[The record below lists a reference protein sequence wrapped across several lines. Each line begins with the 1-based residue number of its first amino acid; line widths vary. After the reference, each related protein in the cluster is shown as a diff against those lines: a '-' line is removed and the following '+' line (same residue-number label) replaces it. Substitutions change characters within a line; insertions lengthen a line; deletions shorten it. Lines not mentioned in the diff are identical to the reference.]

1 MKLIYSIACLI
12 MSIWIV
18 SCTSTK
24 KITYL
29 QDEKSDDIKV
39 NELIKTIKL
48 QESQYK
54 LQPTDRL
61 LLNIFSLTDE
71 KINFLK
77 KPDVEVM
84 LDNKGQVEIPVVG
97 FVTISGLTITE
108 AEQKL
113 KIVLTEYLKSPSVSI
128 KLINF
133 KVIVIGEVMN
143 QGTFLSTEPKL
154 NILEAIGK
162 AGGLTEN
169 ANRQNIRIVRTENNV
184 AKIYA
189 MDLLEDNA
197 LLSPNFFLQPNDV
210 VLVNPLKS
218 LAQREKTTATIGL
231 VFSVISVVST
241 ALFFAFRN

>member
-12 MSIWIV
+12 MLICTV

-29 QDEKSDDIKV
+29 QDEKSDNIKA

-54 LQPTDRL
+54 LQPSDRL

-77 KPDVEVM
+77 KPDIEVM
-84 LDNKGQVEIPVVG
+84 VDTKGQVEIPVVG
-97 FVTISGLTITE
+97 FVTISGLTINE

-113 KIVLTEYLKSPSVSI
+113 KTVLTEYLKSPNVSM
-128 KLINF
+128 KLLNF
-133 KVIVIGEVMN
+133 NVTVIGEVMN
-143 QGTFLSTEPKL
+143 QGTFLSTEPRL

-162 AGGLTEN
+162 AGGLSEN
-169 ANRQNIRIVRTENNV
+169 ANRENIRIVRNENSV
-184 AKIYA
+184 AKIYTLN
-189 MDLLEDNA
+189 LLEDNT

-210 VLVNPLKS
+210 VLINPVRS
-218 LAQREKTTATIGL
+218 LAQKENTTATIGL
-231 VFSVISVVST
+231 VFSVISVIST